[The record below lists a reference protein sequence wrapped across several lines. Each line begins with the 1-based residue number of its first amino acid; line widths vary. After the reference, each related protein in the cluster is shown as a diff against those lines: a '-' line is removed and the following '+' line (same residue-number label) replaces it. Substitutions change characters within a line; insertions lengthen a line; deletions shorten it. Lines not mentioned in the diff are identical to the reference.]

1 MISKFDYPENLVN
14 DLNSKYRLRLS
25 MPINDKE
32 NQLINDAISLLDIT
46 SNMVIRL
53 KYYNQYKFSYIA
65 QIINCTISKV
75 RKICHKAIIFISNY
89 IGDIEKINHTILD
102 HEYTILTEEDI
113 KEIARKR
120 GYSYFILRL

>member
-14 DLNSKYRLRLS
+14 DLNSKYKLRLS

-53 KYYNQYKFSYIA
+53 KYYNQFLTMLWLYFLFQDS
-65 QIINCTISKV
+65 S
-75 RKICHKAIIFISNY
+75 FISS
-89 IGDIEKINHTILD
+89 T
-102 HEYTILTEEDI
+102 TT
-113 KEIARKR
+113 
-120 GYSYFILRL
+120 SV